1 MTTFAV
7 ESDRL
12 SRHPAFLGFW
22 ISRVLTALG
31 SQIAAVA
38 VGWMVYERTGSAYIL
53 GLVGLF
59 QFMPMVLLTF
69 VVGTV
74 ADRVDRRRIVIVC
87 QSLEGLTLA
96 ALAIG
101 AATDTLSIPAIFAAV
116 AVLGGARA
124 FEHPTLSALLPG
136 LVPERILHKAIAVSS
151 SAMQTATILGP
162 SLGGLLY
169 VLGAKAPLALSAVFF
184 LGAAAAMATIRLE
197 RTPPR
202 REPITLRSVFLG
214 VSFVR
219 TRPLILGTLS
229 LDLFAVLLGG
239 VTALLP
245 IFAADIL
252 HTGPWG
258 LGLLRSAPAVGALA
272 MAVVLSRV
280 PLDRRVGLK
289 MFAAVIAFGVAT
301 VVFSASTN
309 LYLSLG
315 ALVVLGASDNVSVVI
330 RHSLVQLA
338 TPDDMRGRVNAL
350 NSLFIGTSNQLGE
363 FESGM
368 TAGLLGAVPAG
379 ILGGVGT
386 ILVALAW
393 MRLFPALRQAD
404 TLAGAR
410 AETARSEQRK

>member
-1 MTTFAV
+1 MSVTSLAAA
-7 ESDRL
+7 SDRL

-22 ISRVLTALG
+22 ISRVLTAMG
-31 SQIAAVA
+31 FQIASVC
-38 VGWMVYERTGSAYIL
+38 VGWMVYEKTGSAYDL

-59 QFMPMVLLTF
+59 QFLPMVLLTF

-74 ADRVDRRRIVIVC
+74 ADRVDRRRVVIVC
-87 QSLEGLTLA
+87 QSVEGLTLA
-96 ALAIG
+96 GLALG
-101 AATDTLSIPAIFAAV
+101 AATDTLSLPGIFVAV

-136 LVPERILHKAIAVSS
+136 LVPEHILHKAIAVSS

-169 VLGAKAPLALSAVFF
+169 VLGARAPLAVSAAFF
-184 LGAAAAMATIRLE
+184 LCAAVAMATIKLE
-197 RTPPR
+197 RTPPK

-219 TRPLILGTLS
+219 TRPLLLGTLS

-245 IFAADIL
+245 IFAADVL

-272 MAVVLSRV
+272 MAFVLARM

-289 MFAAVIAFGVAT
+289 MFAAVITFGVAT
-301 VVFSASTN
+301 VVFAASTN
-309 LYLSLG
+309 LFLSLG
-315 ALVVLGASDNVSVVI
+315 ALCVLGASDNVSVVI

-386 ILVALAW
+386 VLVALAW
-393 MRLFPALRQAD
+393 MRLFPALREAD
-404 TLAGAR
+404 TLSGHP
-410 AETARSEQRK
+410 RSPTGKT